1 MSNIIALDV
10 KSRASV
16 IGEIKLI
23 NDTYGFDPNDIV
35 VPIRGAGTQMAN
47 GAPVSMSGFTART
60 RKGMEKTSRQVA
72 RIEYVVKHSL
82 PAIQAMS
89 ALLFLGTVRKRRE
102 DVTINEQMVFVAS
115 RVHENF
121 VPVASNLVASGF
133 LTKFFYEEDG
143 DVEPVEYWIEE
154 NIANIVAQTT

>member
-16 IGEIKLI
+16 IGEVKQI
-23 NDTYGFDPNDIV
+23 NDTYGFDPLDIV
-35 VPIRGAGTQMAN
+35 VPIRGSGVQFQN
-47 GAPVSMSGFTART
+47 GAPVATSAFTART

-72 RIEYVVKHSL
+72 RIDYVVKHSL
-82 PAIQAMS
+82 SAIQAMS
-89 ALLFLGTVRKRRE
+89 ALFFLGTVRKRRE
-102 DVTINEQMVFVAS
+102 DDTINEQMVFVAS

-121 VPVASNLVASGF
+121 VPVADPSDPTTF
-133 LTKFFYEEDG
+133 WTKFFYEEDG